1 MVESNT
7 NVRLESLSQ
16 GSGKELVFIHGWG
29 MNSAVFTEFLPYFE
43 NQFRITRI
51 CLPGF
56 GTNANI
62 LPSEYTLE
70 QLADAVAPA
79 LPDDAVVVG
88 WSLGGLV
95 AQQLALHHSERVA
108 GLVTLASTPYFVAD
122 KCWPGIAPE
131 VLAMFRQQLARD
143 YDKTLDRFLAIQAMG
158 SATAKQDVKT
168 IRQQVKTLPNPSVD
182 ALEAGLQ
189 LLQSVDL
196 RADIGR
202 ISQPTLRLYGRLD
215 SLVPTSGIDRIHE
228 LQPSAD
234 TVVMPHAAHAPFI
247 SHPTQTADIISNFVH
262 NLARIDKRCS

>member
-1 MVESNT
+1 MVERNT

-16 GSGKELVFIHGWG
+16 GTGKELVFIHGWG
-29 MNSAVFTEFLPYFE
+29 MNSAVFTEFLPYFDD
-43 NQFRITRI
+43 QFRITRM

-56 GTNANI
+56 GTNAGN
-62 LPSEYTLE
+62 LPEEYTLE
-70 QLADAVAPA
+70 QLAEAVAPV
-79 LPDDAVVVG
+79 LPEDAIIIG

-95 AQQLALHHSERVA
+95 AQHLALYHSHRVA
-108 GLVTLASTPYFVAD
+108 GLITIASTPYFVAD

-131 VLAMFRQQLARD
+131 VLAMFRQQLAKD

-158 SATAKQDVKT
+158 SATAKQDVKS

-182 ALEAGLQ
+182 ALEAGLH
-189 LLQSVDL
+189 LLQTVDL
-196 RADIGR
+196 RGDIGR

-247 SHPTQTADIISNFVH
+247 SHPAQTADIISNFAH
-262 NLARIDKRCS
+262 NLGRIDKRCS

>member
-1 MVESNT
+1 MVERNT

-16 GSGKELVFIHGWG
+16 GTGKELVFIHGWG
-29 MNSAVFTEFLPYFE
+29 MNSAVFTGFLPYLRD
-43 NQFRITRI
+43 QFRITRV

-56 GTNANI
+56 GANAST
-62 LPSEYTLE
+62 LPDEYTLE
-70 QLADAVAPA
+70 SLAEAVASI
-79 LPDDAVVVG
+79 LPDNAIVVG

-95 AQQLALHHSERVA
+95 AQHLALYHSKRVA
-108 GLVTLASTPYFVAD
+108 GLITIASTPYFVAD
-122 KCWPGIAPE
+122 KCWPGIAPA
-131 VLAMFRQQLARD
+131 VLTMFREQLARD
-143 YDKTLDRFLAIQAMG
+143 YDKTVDRFLAIQAMG
-158 SATAKQDVKT
+158 SATAKQDVKS
-168 IRQQVKTLPNPSVD
+168 IRQQVKTLPNPSLH

-196 RADIGR
+196 RSDIGR

-228 LQPSAD
+228 LHPSAD

-262 NLARIDKRCS
+262 NLTRIDKHCS